1 MEMKAGNTHIKIL
14 SKQNKKPV
22 NMRCKMA
29 RPNLF
34 IKCRIKS
41 RVKKRIMKKWIKRF
55 VKYIR
60 KPSNEFGFFV
70 LSLMRKWTYFPANI
84 FIDDG
89 GLWTNI
95 GNKKIILFQ
104 INNSEYANFN
114 KIIPMSIENE
124 PEILIKNE
132 NIDLNNYEI
141 EQIMNFVKTC
151 KEEIINLADDIYD
164 KLDFFEKI
172 GNKGFFYGHKNNSQ
186 LSFV

>member
-1 MEMKAGNTHIKIL
+1 
-14 SKQNKKPV
+14 
-22 NMRCKMA
+22 MA

-34 IKCRIKS
+34 IKCKIKS
-41 RVKKRIMKKWIKRF
+41 RVKNRIMKKWIKRF

-60 KPSNEFGFFV
+60 KPSNEFGFMV

-104 INNSEYANFN
+104 VNNSEYRDFN

-132 NIDLNNYEI
+132 KIYLSDYEI
-141 EQIMNFVKTC
+141 EKIKNFVKIC
-151 KEEIINLADDIYD
+151 QEELVQIADDIFD
-164 KLDFFEKI
+164 KLDFFERI
-172 GNKGFFYGHKNNSQ
+172 RNKGFFYGHKNKSNEG
-186 LSFV
+186 

>member
-1 MEMKAGNTHIKIL
+1 
-14 SKQNKKPV
+14 
-22 NMRCKMA
+22 MA
-29 RPNLF
+29 RPNVF

-41 RVKKRIMKKWIKRF
+41 QVKERTMKKWIKRF
-55 VKYIR
+55 TKYIR
-60 KPSNEFGFFV
+60 KPSSEFGFMV

-104 INNSEYANFN
+104 VNNSEYRDFD

-132 NIDLNNYEI
+132 NIYLSNDEI
-141 EQIMNFVKTC
+141 EQIRNFVKIC
-151 KEEIINLADDIYD
+151 QEELIQIADNKIHT
-164 KLDFFEKI
+164 LLFFEKI
-172 GNKGFFYGHKNNSQ
+172 ENKGFFYGDKSCKDE
-186 LSFV
+186 SASDDGVRAYE

>member
-1 MEMKAGNTHIKIL
+1 MA
-14 SKQNKKPV
+14 KP
-22 NMRCKMA
+22 NI
-29 RPNLF
+29 F

-60 KPSNEFGFFV
+60 KPSSEFGFFV
-70 LSLMRKWTYFPANI
+70 MSLMRKWTYFPANI

-104 INNSEYANFN
+104 VNNSEYADFD

-132 NIDLNNYEI
+132 KIYLDDHEI
-141 EQIMNFVKTC
+141 ELIKNFVKTC
-151 KEEIINLADDIYD
+151 QEEIIQLADDIFD
-164 KLDFFEKI
+164 KSDFFEKI
-172 GNKGFFYGHKNNSQ
+172 INKGFFYGHRNKSQ
-186 LSFV
+186 LFLRSGILNKRDIHPSTL